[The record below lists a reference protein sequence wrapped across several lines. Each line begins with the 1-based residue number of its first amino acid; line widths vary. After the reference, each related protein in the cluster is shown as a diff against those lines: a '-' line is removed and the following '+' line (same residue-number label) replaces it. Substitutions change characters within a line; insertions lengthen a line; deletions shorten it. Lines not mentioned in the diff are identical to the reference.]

1 MYPQL
6 LTIYKMCIFTINSQS
21 NQGALQKPETPGISL
36 AGFPLRM
43 LTHKENPY
51 YKCNELI
58 HDGASELS
66 NWDVTSP
73 FYLKSVPR

>member
-6 LTIYKMCIFTINSQS
+6 LTIYKMCIFTINS
-21 NQGALQKPETPGISL
+21 QGALQKPETPGISL

-66 NWDVTSP
+66 NGMLTRHVI
-73 FYLKSVPR
+73 

>member
-1 MYPQL
+1 MDPQL

-51 YKCNELI
+51 YKCNEPI

-66 NWDVTSP
+66 NGM
-73 FYLKSVPR
+73 LPRLVI

>member
-1 MYPQL
+1 MDPQL

-21 NQGALQKPETPGISL
+21 NQGALQKPETGISL
-36 AGFPLRM
+36 TGFSPAYAN
-43 LTHKENPY
+43 KENPY

-66 NWDVTSP
+66 NGM
-73 FYLKSVPR
+73 LPRLVI